1 MDTAYNKAIKL
12 LSKQDYSEPRL
23 KQKLQTAGMSD
34 EMIESAVIKLKR
46 QNLLQENTYINNFIR
61 KHMRKGF
68 SISYIREK
76 LERENLIVDDEK
88 IAEVFNEEDLT
99 HNKQIKSLINKKL
112 PQGFRPPANDIDRQK
127 LINRLLGHLF
137 SKGHNIDD
145 GLSYLQTIL

>member
-23 KQKLQTAGMSD
+23 RQKLQTAGMSD
-34 EMIESAVIKLKR
+34 EIIESAVIKLKR
-46 QNLLQENTYINNFIR
+46 QNFLQESTYINTFIR

-76 LERENLIVDDEK
+76 LERENLIVDGEK
-88 IAEVFNEEDLT
+88 IAEVFSEEDLT

-112 PQGFRPPANDIDRQK
+112 PPDFRPPANDIDRQK
-127 LINRLLGHLF
+127 LINRLVGHLF

-145 GLSYLQTIL
+145 GLSYLETIL